1 MINMESLLEIRRLSH
16 VSLSAFDL
24 VATERFYTEILGF
37 QTVHEF
43 LNGEGLRYGLFLYTG
58 GGTFLEVFQSA
69 DLPDNRSILR
79 HVCFETMDI
88 HAFAEGLRKRGVTDF
103 EIRRGRTDKV
113 LQFFINGPDNVQ
125 IEIQQHDEMSLLYN
139 YVNVKR

>member
-1 MINMESLLEIRRLSH
+1 MKIRRLSH
-16 VSLSAFDL
+16 VSLSACDL
-24 VATERFYTEILGF
+24 VATERFYNEILGF

-43 LNGEGLRYGLFLYTG
+43 RNGEGLRYGLFLYSG
-58 GGTFLEVFQSA
+58 EGTFLEIFQA
-69 DLPDNRSILR
+69 VNVPDDRSILR
-79 HVCFETMDI
+79 HVCFETLDI

-125 IEIQQHDEMSLLYN
+125 IEIQQHDEMSLLYK
-139 YVNVKR
+139 YVNDKLQIS